1 MSITSTN
8 TKYSVCIIFDT
19 RKVKTALRCCKME
32 TLDDYKDIVVFASVL
47 YTRCRSNVSIG
58 NGINRFSVFFFFDI
72 MLIRKFQRFLVQQ
85 IWYRIRIQC
94 VSKCVRC
101 VIMSY
106 ISMLESS
113 FIRWICPTMNMQLN
127 LKFTALF
134 YRNFARNS
142 LNLDLFLFTF
152 EIIFLLGRIL
162 V

>member
-1 MSITSTN
+1 MHHIWHTKSENSITMLQNGNIRRLQRHCS
-8 TKYSVCIIFDT
+8 
-19 RKVKTALRCCKME
+19 L
-32 TLDDYKDIVVFASVL
+32 SVL
-47 YTRCRSNVSIG
+47 HTRCRSNVSIG

-85 IWYRIRIQC
+85 ICYRIRIQC